1 MLSSYNKV
9 TYFITFS
16 IIFMVIT
23 KTEHHMTNEPYGSK
37 SWNYLGFL
45 IISWKLFNIFRIL
58 FLYVSE
64 WIEKS
69 LHLHCSTFNSSISVK
84 ICSFEEFN
92 SALLAKFEVQSANFS
107 SASYLCF
114 TKKLIP
120 FEWTSGGC
128 LWIFFSRTT
137 IFQNISNRC

>member
-1 MLSSYNKV
+1 
-9 TYFITFS
+9 
-16 IIFMVIT
+16 
-23 KTEHHMTNEPYGSK
+23 MTNEPYGSK

-69 LHLHCSTFNSSISVK
+69 LHLHCSTFNSAISVK

-92 SALLAKFEVQSANFS
+92 SALLAKFEVQSANFN
-107 SASYLCF
+107 SACYLCS
-114 TKKLIP
+114 TKKCIP
-120 FEWTSGGC
+120 LSEPPVAPSESSFPEEPFPRTSLNIGFLLYPVLLLC
-128 LWIFFSRTT
+128 FFSVLIWKYLT
-137 IFQNISNRC
+137 SYS